1 MVFCI
6 KQTFLNK
13 NPFFLD
19 EKYDQTFGIKIKNIT
34 DFLELSVVKQ
44 KHDWTFKIKY
54 YQMKNITRLLKL
66 R

>member
-1 MVFCI
+1 YCRI
-6 KQTFLNK
+6 KN
-13 NPFFLD
+13 